1 MFHKSLQAIGGEEA
15 DRGFA
20 MAPEPKFAQSGGGTD
35 DPTSVPPKFS
45 DSLKSENGTLD
56 DRVGS
61 LDARAQSALLQE
73 AFEAPPTPGSESPTR
88 QRTGFS
94 SKWTWRVVKSAVG
107 LAIVFVVGVGPM
119 QRLFEFS
126 SVDAVVNARLVS
138 LRAPI
143 DGKLEAGPVSPTVG
157 ASAARGIALLRITNT
172 RADRTRLEDLRR
184 LIDQIDSER
193 SSIAGRLGR
202 LKELHKDIEEQTRAF
217 QEGRIQELEARVMDF
232 KAQAEAASATQVEAT
247 STLERTKALAASGAQ
262 TKVVL
267 ERAHRDATIAIE
279 TERSIR
285 HRLFAA
291 EVELEA
297 SRRGQYIGDTY
308 NDRPSS
314 RQQADELSIRIAE
327 TEGELS
333 ARDRRLDALQA
344 DLRDQNARYADL
356 SDVVL
361 SSPIDAQIWEILV
374 SPGEEVR
381 RGQDLLRLLDCSGTV
396 VTTTVSESVYNQL
409 RIGNKAQF
417 RFTNQSKLYG
427 GQIIRTSGV
436 ASPPDNL
443 AIQSTGPSS
452 AAYRVTVSVPE
463 LASGQCGVGR
473 TGKVVFQ
480 AGAGSSGIMDFIWH
494 GLSIF

>member
-1 MFHKSLQAIGGEEA
+1 
-15 DRGFA
+15 
-20 MAPEPKFAQSGGGTD
+20 MAPEPKLAQSDGGIEG
-35 DPTSVPPKFS
+35 PTSGPPNFS
-45 DSLKSENGTLD
+45 DLLKSENGTLD

-61 LDARAQSALLQE
+61 LDARAQTALLQE
-73 AFEAPPTPGSESPTR
+73 AFEAPLPPGLETPTR
-88 QRTGFS
+88 QRTASG
-94 SKWTWRVVKSAVG
+94 SKWTWRAVKSAVG
-107 LAIVFVVGVGPM
+107 LAIVVVVGVGPM

-126 SVDAVVNARLVS
+126 SIDAVVNARLVS

-143 DGKLEAGPVSPTVG
+143 DGKLEAGAISPTIG
-157 ASAARGIALLRITNT
+157 ASVAKGIALLRITNT
-172 RADRTRLEDLRR
+172 RADRTRLDDLRR
-184 LIDQIDSER
+184 LIDQIESER
-193 SSIAGRLGR
+193 SAIAGRLGR
-202 LKELHKDIEEQTRAF
+202 LKELHEQVEGQSRAF

-232 KAQAEAASATQVEAT
+232 KAQVEAASATQVEAT
-247 STLERTKALAASGAQ
+247 STLERTKALAASGVQ

-267 ERAHRDATIAIE
+267 ERAQRDATIASE
-279 TERSIR
+279 TERSVR
-285 HRLFAA
+285 RRLFAA

-327 TEGELS
+327 AEAELS
-333 ARDRRLDALQA
+333 ARDRRLDSLQA
-344 DLRDQNARYADL
+344 ELRDEKARYADL

-361 SSPIDAQIWEILV
+361 SPPIDAQIWDILV

-381 RGQDLLRLLDCSGTV
+381 RGQDLLRLLDCSGAV
-396 VTTTVSESVYNQL
+396 VTATVSESVYNHLQ
-409 RIGNKAQF
+409 IGDKAQF
-417 RFTNQSKLYG
+417 RFADQSNRYG
-427 GQIIRTSGV
+427 GKVIRTSGV

-443 AIQSTGPSS
+443 AIQPTGPSS
-452 AAYRVTVSVPE
+452 AAYKVIVWVPE

-480 AGAGSSGIMDFIWH
+480 AGAGSSGIVDFIWH

>member
-1 MFHKSLQAIGGEEA
+1 
-15 DRGFA
+15 
-20 MAPEPKFAQSGGGTD
+20 MAPGPKLAQSGGGTE
-35 DPTSVPPKFS
+35 DPISGPPNFS
-45 DSLKSENGTLD
+45 DLLKSEKGRLD
-56 DRVGS
+56 DHVGS

-73 AFEAPPTPGSESPTR
+73 AFEAPLTPGSEYPTR
-88 QRTGFS
+88 QRTASS

-107 LAIVFVVGVGPM
+107 LAIVVVVGVGPM

-138 LRAPI
+138 IRAPI
-143 DGKLEAGPVSPTVG
+143 DGKLVAGAISPTIG
-157 ASAARGIALLRITNT
+157 ASVASGIALLRITNT
-172 RADRTRLEDLRR
+172 RADRGRLDDLRR
-184 LIDQIDSER
+184 LIDQIEGER
-193 SSIAGRLGR
+193 SSIIGRLGR
-202 LKELHKDIEEQTRAF
+202 LKELHEQIEEQTRAF

-262 TKVVL
+262 TRMLL
-267 ERAHRDATIAIE
+267 ERAQRDATIASE
-279 TERSIR
+279 TERSIK

-314 RQQADELSIRIAE
+314 RQQADDLSIRIAE
-327 TEGELS
+327 AEAELS

-344 DLRDQNARYADL
+344 ELRDENARYADL
-356 SDVVL
+356 SDALL
-361 SSPIDAQIWEILV
+361 SSPVDAQIWEILV

-396 VTTTVSESVYNQL
+396 VTTTVSESVYNHL
-409 RIGNKAQF
+409 RIGDKAQF
-417 RFTNQSKLYG
+417 RFADQTNLYS
-427 GQIIRTSGV
+427 GQVIRTSGV

-443 AIQSTGPSS
+443 AIQSTGLSS
-452 AAYRVTVSVPE
+452 AAYKVTVSVPE
-463 LASGQCGVGR
+463 LASGQCRVGR

-480 AGAGSSGIMDFIWH
+480 AGAGSSGIVDFIWH
-494 GLSIF
+494 GLSIFN

>member
-1 MFHKSLQAIGGEEA
+1 
-15 DRGFA
+15 
-20 MAPEPKFAQSGGGTD
+20 MAAEPKSAQSDKRDGD
-35 DPTSVPPKFS
+35 STSVPSNFS
-45 DSLKSENGTLD
+45 DLLKSENGTLD

-73 AFEAPPTPGSESPTR
+73 AFEAPRTPGSESPTR
-88 QRTGFS
+88 QPAAS
-94 SKWTWRVVKSAVG
+94 NSKWIWRAVKSAIG
-107 LAIVFVVGVGPM
+107 LAIVVVVGVGPM

-143 DGKLEAGPVSPTVG
+143 DGKLVAGPISPRIG
-157 ASAARGIALLRITNT
+157 ATAAEGMTLLRITNT
-172 RADRTRLEDLRR
+172 RADRSRLDDLRR
-184 LIDQIDSER
+184 IVDQIESER
-193 SSIAGRLGR
+193 SSIVGRLGR
-202 LKELHKDIEEQTRAF
+202 LRELHEQIEEQARAF
-217 QEGRIQELEARVMDF
+217 QVGRIQELEARVMDF
-232 KAQAEAASATQVEAT
+232 KAQAEAASATQFEAA
-247 STLERTKALAASGAQ
+247 STLERTKSLAASGSQ
-262 TKVVL
+262 PKVAL
-267 ERAHRDATIAIE
+267 ERAQRDATIANE

-297 SRRGQYIGDTY
+297 SHRGQYIGDTY

-327 TEGELS
+327 GEAELS
-333 ARDRRLDALQA
+333 ARDRRLDGLQA
-344 DLRDQNARYADL
+344 ELRDEKARYIDL

-361 SSPIDAQIWEILV
+361 SSPIDAQIWEVLV

-396 VTTTVSESVYNQL
+396 VTTTVSESVYNHL
-409 RIGNKAQF
+409 RIGDKAQF
-417 RFTNQSKLYG
+417 RFADQSNLYD
-427 GQIIRTSGV
+427 GQVIRTSGV

-443 AIQSTGPSS
+443 AIQSTVPSS
-452 AAYRVTVSVPE
+452 AAYKITVSVPE

-480 AGAGSSGIMDFIWH
+480 AGSGSSGIVNTIRN
-494 GLSIF
+494 GLSILSPGP

>member
-1 MFHKSLQAIGGEEA
+1 
-15 DRGFA
+15 
-20 MAPEPKFAQSGGGTD
+20 MAAEPKLAQSEGKDGDSTF
-35 DPTSVPPKFS
+35 VPPNFS
-45 DSLKSENGTLD
+45 DLLKSENGTLD

-73 AFEAPPTPGSESPTR
+73 AFEAPLTPGSESSIR
-88 QRTGFS
+88 QPAAS
-94 SKWTWRVVKSAVG
+94 NSKWMRRAVKSAIG
-107 LAIVFVVGVGPM
+107 LAIIAVVGVGPM

-143 DGKLEAGPVSPTVG
+143 DGKLMAGPISPRIG
-157 ASAARGIALLRITNT
+157 ATAAEGTTLLRITNT
-172 RADRTRLEDLRR
+172 RADRSRLDDLRR
-184 LIDQIDSER
+184 IIDQIESER
-193 SSIAGRLGR
+193 ASIVGRLGR
-202 LKELHKDIEEQTRAF
+202 LRELHEQIEEQTRAF
-217 QEGRIQELEARVMDF
+217 QAGRIQELEARVMDF
-232 KAQAEAASATQVEAT
+232 KAQAEAASATQLEAT
-247 STLERTKALAASGAQ
+247 STLERTKSLAASGAQ
-262 TKVVL
+262 PKAAL
-267 ERAHRDATIAIE
+267 ERAQRDATIANE

-291 EVELEA
+291 GVELEA
-297 SRRGQYIGDTY
+297 SRRGQYISDTY

-327 TEGELS
+327 AEAELS
-333 ARDRRLDALQA
+333 ARDRRLDGLQA
-344 DLRDQNARYADL
+344 ELRDERARYADL

-361 SSPIDAQIWEILV
+361 SSPIDAQIWEVLV

-396 VTTTVSESVYNQL
+396 VTTTVSESVYNHL
-409 RIGNKAQF
+409 RIGDKAQF
-417 RFTNQSKLYG
+417 RFADQSNLYN
-427 GQIIRTSGV
+427 GQVIRTSGV

-443 AIQSTGPSS
+443 AIQSTGPSL
-452 AAYRVTVSVPE
+452 AAYKITVSVPE

-480 AGAGSSGIMDFIWH
+480 AGSGSPGIVNSV
-494 GLSIF
+494 LSPSP

>member
-1 MFHKSLQAIGGEEA
+1 
-15 DRGFA
+15 
-20 MAPEPKFAQSGGGTD
+20 
-35 DPTSVPPKFS
+35 
-45 DSLKSENGTLD
+45 
-56 DRVGS
+56 
-61 LDARAQSALLQE
+61 
-73 AFEAPPTPGSESPTR
+73 
-88 QRTGFS
+88 
-94 SKWTWRVVKSAVG
+94 VVKSAVG
-107 LAIVFVVGVGPM
+107 LAIVVVVGVGPM

-143 DGKLEAGPVSPTVG
+143 DGKLVGGPISPTIG
-157 ASAARGIALLRITNT
+157 ASAARGMALFHITNT
-172 RADRTRLEDLRR
+172 RADRARMDDLRR
-184 LIDQIDSER
+184 LIDQIEGER
-193 SSIAGRLGR
+193 SSIVGRLGR
-202 LKELHKDIEEQTRAF
+202 LKELHEQIEEQTRAF

-232 KAQAEAASATQVEAT
+232 KAQAEAASATQVEAR

-267 ERAHRDATIAIE
+267 ERAQRDVTIANE

-285 HRLFAA
+285 QRLFAA

-327 TEGELS
+327 AEAELG
-333 ARDRRLDALQA
+333 ARDRRLDTLQA
-344 DLRDQNARYADL
+344 ELRDENARYADL

-361 SSPIDAQIWEILV
+361 SSPIDAQIWETLV

-396 VTTTVSESVYNQL
+396 VTATVSESVYNHL
-409 RIGNKAQF
+409 RIGDKAQF
-417 RFTNQSKLYG
+417 RFADQSNLYG
-427 GQIIRTSGV
+427 GQVIRMSGV

-463 LASGQCGVGR
+463 LASEQCGVGR

-480 AGAGSSGIMDFIWH
+480 AGAGSSGIVDSIRH